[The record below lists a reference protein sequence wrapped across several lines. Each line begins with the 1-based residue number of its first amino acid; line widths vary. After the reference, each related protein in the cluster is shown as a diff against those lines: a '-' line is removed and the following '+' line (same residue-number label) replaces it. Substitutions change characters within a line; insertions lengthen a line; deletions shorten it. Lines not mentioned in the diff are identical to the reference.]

1 VNDSVLPLSVPHRV
15 GTRSM
20 RMPTTCYAL
29 DVQTRIGVRDVQ
41 PVVLLS
47 PLEVQ
52 GDVEGREDRVVRPP
66 HSHRPENRRRIA

>member
-1 VNDSVLPLSVPHRV
+1 MTPFCRSRCRTVWEREACVCRQLVN
-15 GTRSM
+15 
-20 RMPTTCYAL
+20 AL